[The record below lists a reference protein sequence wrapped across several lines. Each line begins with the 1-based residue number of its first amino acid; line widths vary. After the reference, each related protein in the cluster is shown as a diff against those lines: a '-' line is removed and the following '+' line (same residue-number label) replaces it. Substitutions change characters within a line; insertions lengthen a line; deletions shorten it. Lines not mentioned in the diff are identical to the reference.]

1 MLKIF
6 AIGNITHDLEL
17 RTNPHTGKPMLQFQ
31 IASTRTYRDQTG
43 THPADFVSVKAHGAL
58 AEQCASWLGKGSQVA
73 VTGDLETFPDQDPE
87 QRNYR
92 TIIKAKSIQFLS
104 PRQAER
110 IEADQ
115 HPEDS
120 EEVC

>member
-17 RTNPHTGKPMLQFQ
+17 RTNPHTGKPVLQFQ
-31 IASTRTYRDQTG
+31 IASTR
-43 THPADFVSVKAHGAL
+43 
-58 AEQCASWLGKGSQVA
+58 LGKGSQVA

-115 HPEDS
+115 HPEDT